1 MPPRTRGQRRGDD
14 TAEQIRLAGIRLFA
28 RSGYQATTTRDIA
41 AEVGIKVGSVYNHF
55 ASKED
60 LLFVIMRGVMVD
72 LVEEVERVAVAHPDP
87 VERMRMMVATQV
99 RLHAERAEEVFIGS
113 SELRSLEGARLAA
126 IVELRDRF
134 SALFE
139 KAVED
144 GVRSGVFHVSDVK
157 MTTFGVV
164 AIAIHVATWYK
175 PNQRLSVDQIAAVFA
190 DFVLRGLTNPDEQA
204 PMPSP
209 AAVTPARG

>member
-28 RSGYQATTTRDIA
+28 RSGYQATTTRDLA

-55 ASKED
+55 ASKEE

-72 LVEEVERVAVAHPDP
+72 LVEAVEQVAVSHADP
-87 VERMRMMVATQV
+87 VQRMREMVATQV
-99 RLHAERAEEVFIGS
+99 RFHAKRAAEVFIGN

-126 IVELRDRF
+126 IIELRDRF
-134 SALFE
+134 SELFRRTIEEGVE
-139 KAVED
+139 KGE
-144 GVRSGVFHVSDVK
+144 FHVSDAR

-164 AIAIHVATWYK
+164 AIGIHVATWYT
-175 PNQRLSVDQIAAVFA
+175 PTGRLQVDQIAAVFA
-190 DFVLRGLTNPDEQA
+190 DFVLRGLKNPEEQVA
-204 PMPSP
+204 MPTRSSI
-209 AAVTPARG
+209 AAAT